1 MDMFKAYECASCELK
16 LIYLSIYTLFKVDLH
31 VTLQQKPI
39 NISYQ
44 N

>member
-1 MDMFKAYECASCELK
+1 MFRAYECASCELK
-16 LIYLSIYTLFKVDLH
+16 LIYLFIYTLFKVDLH

-39 NISYQ
+39 NINDQ

>member
-1 MDMFKAYECASCELK
+1 MDMFKEYECASCELK
-16 LIYLSIYTLFKVDLH
+16 LIYLFIYTLFKVDLH

-39 NISYQ
+39 NINYQ